1 MHLLMKPAWEGSAIL
16 ELDHVSC
23 ERDDRLLFK
32 DLSQTVEGGDILQV
46 QGPNGSGKTTLLR
59 ILTGISTDYR
69 GRLTWCGQPISQN
82 SFDYHRNLLYI
93 GHLPA
98 VKRSLTPEENLG
110 WYCGMNNGVGLDLI
124 SRALAE
130 VGLAGYEDVPSH
142 RLSAG
147 QLRRVA
153 LARLYLSPARVW
165 ILDEPFTAI
174 DVQGVAK
181 LRELF
186 SSHARAGGILI
197 LTTHQDLG
205 IEQVK
210 LLNLLDYSGEQIWP
224 R

>member
-1 MHLLMKPAWEGSAIL
+1 MVFSVIEAGWESAAAL
-16 ELDHVSC
+16 RLDNISC
-23 ERDDRLLFK
+23 ERDDRLLFQN
-32 DLSQTVEGGDILQV
+32 LSATVQGGDILQV

-59 ILTGISTDYR
+59 VLTGISTDYL
-69 GRLTWCGQPISQN
+69 GQLTWCGQPVGQN
-82 SFDYHRNLLYI
+82 SFEYHRNLLYI

-98 VKRSLTPEENLG
+98 VKRSLTPEENLD
-110 WYCGMNNGVGLDLI
+110 WYCGMNNGLGRDEI

-130 VGLAGYEDVPSH
+130 VGLAGYEDVPSY

-174 DVQGVAK
+174 DVHGVAK

-186 SSHARAGGILI
+186 SHHARSGGILI

-210 LLNLLDYSGEQIWP
+210 LLDLLKYSGEQA
-224 R
+224 

>member
-1 MHLLMKPAWEGSAIL
+1 MRNAWDDAVVL
-16 ELDHVSC
+16 ELDQISC
-23 ERDDRLLFK
+23 ERDDRLLFAR
-32 DLSQTVEGGDILQV
+32 LSQRVNGGEILQV

-59 ILTGISTDYR
+59 VLTGISTDYE
-69 GRLTWCGQPISQN
+69 GSLSWCGQAVSQN
-82 SFDYHRNLLYI
+82 NYEYHRNLLYI

-98 VKRSLTPEENLG
+98 VKRSLTPEENLN
-110 WYCGMNNGVGLDLI
+110 WYCGMNNGPSREAI
-124 SRALAE
+124 SKALAE
-130 VGLAGYEDVPSH
+130 VGLAGYEDVPSY

-153 LARLYLSPARVW
+153 LARLHLSPARVW

-181 LRELF
+181 LRDLF
-186 SSHARAGGILI
+186 LQHARAGGMLI

-210 LLNLLDYSGEQIWP
+210 LLNLLDYSGE
-224 R
+224 

>member
-1 MHLLMKPAWEGSAIL
+1 MRSAWNDTAVL
-16 ELDHVSC
+16 ELDQISC
-23 ERDDRLLFK
+23 ERDDRQLFQG
-32 DLSQTVEGGDILQV
+32 LSQTVTGGDILQV

-59 ILTGISTDYR
+59 VLTGISTDYE
-69 GRLTWCGQPISQN
+69 GGLTWCGQPISQN
-82 SFDYHRNLLYI
+82 SFEYHRNLLYI

-98 VKRSLTPEENLG
+98 VKRSLTPEENLS
-110 WYCGMNNGVGLDLI
+110 WYCGMNNGLGGDAI

-130 VGLAGYEDVPSH
+130 VGLAGYEDVPSY

-186 SSHARAGGILI
+186 SQHARSGGILI

-205 IEQVK
+205 IDQVK
-210 LLNLLDYSGEQIWP
+210 ILNLLDYSGE
-224 R
+224 